1 MQEECAL
8 DRSTLLPHQALPE
21 VFPDRVA
28 AVHRPGRAPLQLLM
42 FGSGI
47 LTGLGLPTHHAGL
60 PGAVA
65 DGLAARS
72 GRGVDLTVV
81 VDADPTSERAATG
94 LLGLRLHRFDAVIV
108 VLGDHH
114 AVNRTGDSRFS
125 ADMDALG
132 RLLMAEAADR
142 APVFVYDSAIAM
154 LDVVGERS
162 RRIRSAAEHHT
173 QIGESVLTS
182 LGVRFKQLMPP
193 TNRAGF
199 GSRFSSIAYQAWGE
213 IIVERLRLELT
224 EADAWVSPTT
234 AQAFR
239 RLPDLEPLR
248 QEALDS
254 MQLDPA
260 ERDEIVDFLVRQ
272 AKVVFRAAGAAV
284 NVIDHDL
291 QWQASTTQDTTMVAP
306 RCDSYCDV
314 TIRSDGLTLINDAQR
329 DARVRERAFAKRA
342 RFYAGYPIHT
352 WDGYRIGALCIWDSE
367 PREMA
372 ESELSRLRDFAGRI
386 EEELWAA
393 ALKRIGATEGSAS
406 SVPTPEAGAVTTEVR
421 AGTAA
426 VG

>member
-1 MQEECAL
+1 M
-8 DRSTLLPHQALPE
+8 DRSTAPRHQTLPE

-47 LTGLGLPTHHAGL
+47 LAGLGLPTHNAGL

-94 LLGLRLHRFDAVIV
+94 LLGLRLHRFDSVIV

-114 AVNRTGDSRFS
+114 AANRTGASRFS
-125 ADMDALG
+125 TDMEALA
-132 RLLMAEAADR
+132 RLLTAEVADR
-142 APVFVYDSAIAM
+142 APIFVYDSALAM

-162 RRIRSAAEHHT
+162 RRVRSAAEHHT
-173 QIGESVLTS
+173 AISESVLTS

-213 IIVERLRLELT
+213 IVVERLRLELA
-224 EADAWVSPTT
+224 EADGWVSPTT
-234 AQAFR
+234 AEAFR

-248 QEALDS
+248 QEALDT
-254 MQLDPA
+254 MRLDPA
-260 ERDEIVDFLVRQ
+260 ERDEIIDFLVRQ

-291 QWQASTTQDTTMVAP
+291 QWQASTTQDTTLVAP
-306 RCDSYCDV
+306 RGDSYCDV
-314 TIRSDGLTLINDAQR
+314 TIRSDGLTLINDAER
-329 DARVRERAFAKRA
+329 DARVRERAFVKRA

-352 WDGYRIGALCIWDSE
+352 WDGYRIGALCIWDPE

-393 ALKRIGATEGSAS
+393 ALKRISAADGSAPTTQPPQVQS
-406 SVPTPEAGAVTTEVR
+406 SRVTVR
-421 AGTAA
+421 
-426 VG
+426 